1 MAGHHVVPF
10 KTNLITFISLVSL
23 TIITVVTAKTM
34 HFGSF
39 NLVVAMLIATVK
51 VTIVVLWFMHLKYD
65 GKVNRAIFGC
75 SFIFLL
81 LFFAMSGFDLYYRN

>member
-23 TIITVVTAKTM
+23 TIITVLTAK
-34 HFGSF
+34 FVDLGEF
-39 NLVVAMLIATVK
+39 NLALAMLIATVK

-65 GKVNRAIFGC
+65 GKMNRAIFIC
-75 SFIFLL
+75 SFFFLL
-81 LFFAMSGFDLYYRN
+81 LFFAMSGFDLYYRS